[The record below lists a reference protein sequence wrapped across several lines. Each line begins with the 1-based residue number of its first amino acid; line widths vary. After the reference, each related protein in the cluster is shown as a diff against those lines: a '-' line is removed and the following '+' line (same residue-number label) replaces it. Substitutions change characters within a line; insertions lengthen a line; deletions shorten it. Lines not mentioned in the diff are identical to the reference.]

1 MRGHERKR
9 ETGWSDR
16 RWTGIKQIIFPPRG
30 GNPLWHQSTRAVKRI
45 PFNSKFKRMSECQRD
60 DGQNKQDAGWSRA
73 GKKGG
78 EKKEEKNEEEE
89 RGRRGRRRIVSE
101 KLRVRYDIRFRLSS
115 SNAH

>member
-1 MRGHERKR
+1 
-9 ETGWSDR
+9 
-16 RWTGIKQIIFPPRG
+16 
-30 GNPLWHQSTRAVKRI
+30 
-45 PFNSKFKRMSECQRD
+45 MSECQRD

-89 RGRRGRRRIVSE
+89 RGGEGGGSWTSE